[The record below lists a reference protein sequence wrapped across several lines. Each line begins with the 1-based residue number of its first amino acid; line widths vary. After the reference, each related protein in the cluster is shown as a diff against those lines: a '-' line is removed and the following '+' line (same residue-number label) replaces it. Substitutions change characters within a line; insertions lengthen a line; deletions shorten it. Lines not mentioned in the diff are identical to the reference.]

1 MSSFSS
7 VSSFW
12 KEFKHS
18 ISGILGLLILLFLIL
33 LSGIALVS
41 IPIDTFKQWHDPNQ
55 WIQLPKG
62 AAPIWTNFFSEVKRP
77 EHLIF
82 DQPKVEE
89 RDLGSVS
96 VVSHIYT
103 FDFQFDEFPN
113 DFMFDYDVSYVANP
127 PLLKFSVLR
136 PDGERVD
143 LSSSTLPPKPPRL
156 TRYLYNGTLFSTDR
170 NLRLSTAQF
179 LDRVL
184 ERPVDVDEVIP
195 QVSIMAVKEDGMV
208 KAQTANVLKG
218 TYLFNATFFLF
229 DDQDQIE
236 STVLIIGGK
245 VFGLLGT
252 DDLRRDLF
260 IGVVWGTP
268 IALAIGL
275 SVATLAVG
283 IGIIYGVVSG
293 YSGKRTDEIMSRAND
308 LVYALPALPFLI
320 ILTISIGNSI
330 IFVIIYLVIFGWVGI
345 AKVSRSMTLQL
356 KNTGYVEAAELIG
369 ASRWRII
376 FKHIIPQTAPYALAS
391 IALSVPA
398 AILTEAGLSFLGLGD
413 PTLPTWGQLLHDAHQ
428 FGAAGRG
435 MWWWILPP
443 GFMIATT
450 GLAFVL
456 IGTAVDSI
464 LNPKMRR

>member
-1 MSSFSS
+1 MST
-7 VSSFW
+7 VPSFW

-18 ISGILGLLILLFLIL
+18 RSGMAGLTILIFLIL
-33 LSGIALVS
+33 MSVLALVT
-41 IPIDTFKQWHDPNQ
+41 IPIDTFKQWHNPNQ

-62 AAPIWTNFFSEVKRP
+62 AAPIWTNFFSEVKQP

-82 DQPKVEE
+82 DKPRVEE
-89 RDLGSVS
+89 RDFGSIS

-103 FDFQFDEFPN
+103 FDFQFDGFPN
-113 DFMFDYDVSYVANP
+113 DFMLDYDVSYVGNP
-127 PLLKFSVLR
+127 PFLEFSVLR
-136 PDGERVD
+136 PDGEKVE
-143 LSSSTLPPKPPRL
+143 LSSITLPPKPPRII
-156 TRYLYNGTLFSTDR
+156 RYLYNGTLFSTDR

-179 LDRVL
+179 LDSVL
-184 ERPVDVDEVIP
+184 ERSIRIDEVSP
-195 QVSIMAVKEDGMV
+195 QVSILAVKEDGMI

-229 DDQDQIE
+229 DKEDQLE

-260 IGVVWGTP
+260 LGVIWGTP

-283 IGIIYGVVSG
+283 IGIVYGVVSG
-293 YSGKRTDEIMSRAND
+293 YHGKRTDEIMMRAND

-320 ILTISIGNSI
+320 ILTISVGNSI
-330 IFVIIYLVIFGWVGI
+330 IFVIFYLVIFGWVGI

-428 FGAAGRG
+428 FGAAARG

-443 GFMIATT
+443 GFMIAST

-456 IGTAVDSI
+456 IGTAVESI
-464 LNPKMRR
+464 INPKMKR